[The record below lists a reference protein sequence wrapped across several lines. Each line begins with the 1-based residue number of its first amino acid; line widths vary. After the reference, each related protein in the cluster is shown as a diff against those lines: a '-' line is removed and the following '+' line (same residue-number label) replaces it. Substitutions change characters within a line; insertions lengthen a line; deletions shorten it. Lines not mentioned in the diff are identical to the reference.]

1 MTKKKW
7 DSKTK
12 AKIVLEGV
20 KGRRVAEICN
30 DYHISQSQYYTWRDQ
45 FFSNIE
51 LPFETKK
58 ASFREERL
66 KAKNEQLKSLVGE
79 LTFELKKIEEEAI

>member
-20 KGRRVAEICN
+20 KGRKVAEICN
-30 DYHISQSQYYTWRDQ
+30 DYQVSQSQYYVWREQ
-45 FFSNIE
+45 FFANLS
-51 LPFETKK
+51 LPFEAKK
-58 ASFREERL
+58 TSSREERL
-66 KAKNEQLKSLVGE
+66 KAKNEQLKTLVGE

>member
-1 MTKKKW
+1 MTRKKW

-30 DYHISQSQYYTWRDQ
+30 DYQISQSQYYIWRDQ

-51 LPFETKK
+51 LPFEIKK

-66 KAKNEQLKSLVGE
+66 KTRNEQLKSLVGE
-79 LTFELKKIEEEAI
+79 LTFELNKIKKNT